1 MYLAALFLSPPRSL
15 CASFT
20 FTFRTSLFFMATVFL
35 KRIAN
40 KIKVYVMISHTKQ
53 PDWSERASGNV
64 YWCMLYMHVFI
75 VNISVFRYAELI
87 SLCFLS
93 NTIFILATSS
103 HAVEIGVRKY
113 CKPGCESRGDR
124 AKNTKW

>member
-1 MYLAALFLSPPRSL
+1 
-15 CASFT
+15 
-20 FTFRTSLFFMATVFL
+20 MATVFL

-40 KIKVYVMISHTKQ
+40 KIKVYVMISHTKAAALERA
-53 PDWSERASGNV
+53 SERAI
-64 YWCMLYMHVFI
+64 CMHVFI

-103 HAVEIGVRKY
+103 HADEIGVRKY
-113 CKPGCESRGDR
+113 CKPGSGAAR
-124 AKNTKW
+124 